1 MKLYIKSFAATNKAA
16 QNYLIDKTPIVI
28 DHLIKVFL
36 YPDVQE
42 QNHWKRE
49 IANTLNTVP
58 VLKSSKR
65 KPKSN
70 FIFENTYEVWEETVL
85 ERTER
90 IIYDMVET
98 PIEFDKNNL
107 TSAIEEYFKW
117 LSQNLS
123 FGTLN
128 FNRIYEEIDNLKL
141 KYFKI

>member
-1 MKLYIKSFAATNKAA
+1 MKLYIRSFAATNKAA
-16 QNYLIDKTPIVI
+16 QDYLIAKTPIVI
-28 DHLIKVFL
+28 DHLIKVFI

-70 FIFENTYEVWEETVL
+70 FIFENTYEVWKETVL

-90 IIYDMVET
+90 IIYDMVEM
-98 PIEFDKNNL
+98 PIEFDQNNL

-117 LSQNLS
+117 LSENLS

-141 KYFKI
+141 KYFR

>member
-16 QNYLIDKTPIVI
+16 QNYLIDKTPTVI

-42 QNHWKRE
+42 QDHWKRE

-58 VLKSSKR
+58 VLKSSKQ

-70 FIFENTYEVWEETVL
+70 FIFENTYGVWKETIL

-90 IIYDMVET
+90 IISDMVEV
-98 PIEFDKNNL
+98 PIEFDQNNL

-117 LSQNLS
+117 LSENLS

-128 FNRIYEEIDNLKL
+128 FNLIYEEINNLKL
-141 KYFKI
+141 KYFK